1 MKYLGL
7 VVIPFLFNLSV
18 SANGVDRNATASMID
33 KMVAKGMLSPEDARA
48 AKSKLSAMPDQEWNQ
63 LSELGRKLAS
73 EQLKNKQVSL
83 DVDSAAQN
91 IDFDSKKFKD
101 IQSQVKNIMNGN

>member
-33 KMVAKGMLSPEDARA
+33 KMLAKGILSPEDAKA
-48 AKSKLSAMPDQEWNQ
+48 AKSKLSAMPDRSGINYLNLEESLLLNS
-63 LSELGRKLAS
+63 LRTSKL
-73 EQLKNKQVSL
+73 V
-83 DVDSAAQN
+83 
-91 IDFDSKKFKD
+91 
-101 IQSQVKNIMNGN
+101 